1 MVMGSYLTPNLKPKP
16 NPTQPHPRPSKW
28 TRPPP
33 VLRHLEKP
41 IVMFGSLTFM
51 GIKVGMGMKVTYD
64 GYVYGHQ
71 WLGMG
76 MKVGIRV

>member
-1 MVMGSYLTPNLKPKP
+1 
-16 NPTQPHPRPSKW
+16 
-28 TRPPP
+28 
-33 VLRHLEKP
+33 
-41 IVMFGSLTFM
+41 M

-64 GYVYGHQ
+64 GYVNGHQ

>member
-1 MVMGSYLTPNLKPKP
+1 
-16 NPTQPHPRPSKW
+16 
-28 TRPPP
+28 
-33 VLRHLEKP
+33 
-41 IVMFGSLTFM
+41 MFGSLTFM

>member
-1 MVMGSYLTPNLKPKP
+1 
-16 NPTQPHPRPSKW
+16 
-28 TRPPP
+28 
-33 VLRHLEKP
+33 
-41 IVMFGSLTFM
+41 MFGSLTFM

-76 MKVGIRV
+76 MKVGFSIFKEIIFRYLLQPN